1 MTLDELKEALA
12 GLDDKAEEKAKELYA
27 QMQEEK
33 ATMDTET
40 RREVRKAWACIAA
53 VTFLIGVGVG
63 HLFF

>member
-1 MTLDELKEALA
+1 MTKEELKTALKDFGSKGKEIA
-12 GLDDKAEEKAKELYA
+12 DEIYAKLE
-27 QMQEEK
+27 EEK

-40 RREVRKAWACIAA
+40 RRVVRKAWACIAA